1 MQTSAQGG
9 LTKKGSLEQRPT
21 GAEGASQADT
31 EGKAFQAEGATRAK
45 ALRQESLD
53 LLEEQ
58 QEAGLGR
65 DGEGRRRGCRA
76 GAKAL
81 WVMEHSSLF
90 SDFQRK

>member
-53 LLEEQ
+53 
-58 QEAGLGR
+58 
-65 DGEGRRRGCRA
+65 
-76 GAKAL
+76 
-81 WVMEHSSLF
+81 
-90 SDFQRK
+90 